1 MITPAFNDLAKGVNR
16 HELLEHMKQQGW
28 LMASDNGNF
37 VGTKWISGRN
47 VRGYGFTPT
56 SWEGKAGRIEQKP
69 QIKAVDVE
77 IGGEF

>member
-56 SWEGKAGRIEQKP
+56 SWGVRLERLNRSP
-69 QIKAVDVE
+69 R
-77 IGGEF
+77 